1 MIFYLLENI
10 IIHTFDIAK
19 YNLNRLRR
27 NSWLTYIYILHI
39 VYAKEKYRRRNVDAI
54 FPMADESDCRRAEVV
69 DCRRD
74 DSDKTPRGTKM
85 TYHCACS
92 TLVDHRI
99 PDCPHSSLCRRGPS
113 RVPEFLSCVF
123 TCVGVAWF
131 TQTRLVCQYEY
142 LLLEHECLSLIQVIR
157 NSESLCVC
165 CSFHQDLFS
174 LRWVDAYVKSFF
186 AFFREDFAYFFFFWD
201 KRLSNLNF
209 FFRDKP
215 DNRISIDQKQ
225 NKN

>member
-1 MIFYLLENI
+1 MDENG
-10 IIHTFDIAK
+10 
-19 YNLNRLRR
+19 
-27 NSWLTYIYILHI
+27 
-39 VYAKEKYRRRNVDAI
+39 
-54 FPMADESDCRRAEVV
+54 CRRTEVV

-74 DSDKTPRGTKM
+74 DSDRTPRSTKM

-99 PDCPHSSLCRRGPS
+99 PDRPHSSLCRRGPS
-113 RVPEFLSCVF
+113 RVPEFLYRVF
-123 TCVGVAWF
+123 SRVVGVAWF

-174 LRWVDAYVKSFF
+174 LRWVDACVKSFF
-186 AFFREDFAYFFFFWD
+186 AFSFFWDFFFFLN
-201 KRLSNLNF
+201 KRLSEFIEFVEFLF
-209 FFRDKP
+209 
-215 DNRISIDQKQ
+215 
-225 NKN
+225 